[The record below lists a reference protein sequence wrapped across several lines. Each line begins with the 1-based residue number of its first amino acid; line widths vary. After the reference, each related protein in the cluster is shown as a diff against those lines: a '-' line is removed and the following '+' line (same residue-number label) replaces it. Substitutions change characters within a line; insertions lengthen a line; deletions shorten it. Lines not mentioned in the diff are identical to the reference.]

1 VPNPILFAIFL
12 CILPIAELRGGIPF
26 AIFNGID
33 PIIAFVICVVSNALV
48 GPLVFLFLSTFH
60 KLFSKWEPY
69 NRLFEKFV
77 TRARNK
83 LHKEVEKYGY
93 IGIAIF
99 VAIPLP
105 LTGAYTGALGAWVLG
120 MDTKKSILAVALGVL
135 VAGIV
140 VTIVVVGGRTTFS
153 FLYDIFV
160 NPPK

>member
-1 VPNPILFAIFL
+1 MNTILFAIFL
-12 CILPIAELRGGIPF
+12 CLLPIAELRGGIPF
-26 AIFNGID
+26 AIFNGIN
-33 PIIAFVICVVSNALV
+33 PFLAFGICVLTNAMV
-48 GPLVFLFLSTFH
+48 GPIVFIFLNTLH
-60 KLFSKWEPY
+60 KLLSKWGAY
-69 NRLFEKFV
+69 SRLFEKFV

-135 VAGIV
+135 GAGIV
-140 VTIVVVGGRTTFS
+140 VTIVVVGGRSTFS
-153 FLYDIFV
+153 FLYDLFL
-160 NPPK
+160 NAPK